1 MSSWSS
7 KLARVSLPPAK
18 EVVLPLA
25 AAEARNVGAPE
36 LPSDPRLRLEALR
49 ARIAN
54 LLSKSAP
61 SAARIAV
68 ADPCFGELPFA
79 REETSSGPLYVRR
92 RRLGWG
98 HRVGRAAVHA
108 GASASSAMLAL
119 LALDP
124 GLAEVD
130 PRAALYIDTE
140 TTGLAGGAGTIPF
153 LIGLAWY
160 EMDSATLVIEQLL
173 LRELG
178 EEAPMLERLA
188 ERARRASMWI
198 SYNGKSFDL
207 PRLRARLVLERLPAL
222 EQLPHLDLVHVA
234 RRVHRH
240 RLAQLTLARVES
252 EVLGFERVGD
262 ISGGDVCARYT
273 HFLRTGDDSA
283 LAAVVDHNEWDVVSM
298 AALVGLYGEPL
309 DGLSPADWSGVART
323 LRRAGSLELAHEF
336 AHRAVLQG
344 GGFDALRA
352 RGEIAKARGDKAQAL
367 ADYASLVATVDDPAL
382 RLELAKLYEHH
393 AKAPLA
399 ALELVRCGTGERVDA
414 QQRRVRRLEKKRDRG
429 R

>member
-7 KLARVSLPPAK
+7 KLARVSLPAASEPTLPSEQVRAPAPSGAS
-18 EVVLPLA
+18 LPLD
-25 AAEARNVGAPE
+25 AR
-36 LPSDPRLRLEALR
+36 SRLDALR
-49 ARIAN
+49 ARIAAI
-54 LLSKSAP
+54 LTKAP
-61 SAARIAV
+61 PVREPV
-68 ADPCFGELPFA
+68 ADPCFGDLPFA
-79 REETSSGPLYVRR
+79 RVETASGPLYVRQ

-108 GASASSAMLAL
+108 GASASPAMLAL

-124 GLAEVD
+124 AI
-130 PRAALYIDTE
+130 AALDPQRALYLDTE

-160 EMDSATLVIEQLL
+160 EADGATLLVEQLL

-188 ERARRASMWI
+188 ERAARASMLV
-198 SYNGKSFDL
+198 SYNGKSFDM
-207 PRLRARLVLERLPAL
+207 PRLRARYVLERLPAL
-222 EQLPHLDLVHVA
+222 GALPHLDLVHVA

-240 RLAQLTLARVES
+240 RLAQLSLARVES

-262 ISGGDVCARYT
+262 ITGGDVCARYT
-273 HFLRTGDDSA
+273 PFLRTGDDSA
-283 LAAVVDHNEWDVVSM
+283 LEAVVDHNEWDVVSM
-298 AALVGLYGEPL
+298 AALVGVYGEPL
-309 DGLSPADWSGVART
+309 LGLSPADWSGVART
-323 LRRAGSLELAHEF
+323 LRRAGSLDLAHDF
-336 AHRAVLQG
+336 AHRAVEQG

-367 ADYASLVATVDDPAL
+367 ADFTSLVATVDDPVL

-399 ALELVRCGTGERVDA
+399 ALEVVLRGTGERLEA
-414 QQRRVRRLEKKRDRG
+414 RERRIRRLEKKRDRP
-429 R
+429 